1 MSLSLQITD
10 EIRETFDEMVQ
21 RELETLPEPFA
32 GYVAE
37 TFVNVADRPD
47 RAEMRRLG
55 VTNPGDL
62 LGSYTGVP
70 LTRRGVH
77 DSGRLPDRIVLYRLG
92 ILLRSRG
99 RSGRIDPEK
108 LRANVRRT
116 LLHEVGHLHG
126 MDEDDLAEYGYG

>member
-1 MSLSLQITD
+1 MSLQITD
-10 EIRETFDEMVQ
+10 EMRETFDEMVEQ
-21 RELETLPEPFA
+21 ELAALPEPFA
-32 GYVAE
+32 GYMAE

-47 RAEMRRLG
+47 AAEMRRLG
-55 VTNPGDL
+55 VTSPGDL

-99 RSGRIDPEK
+99 RGGSIDADK
-108 LRANVRRT
+108 LRRHVRRT